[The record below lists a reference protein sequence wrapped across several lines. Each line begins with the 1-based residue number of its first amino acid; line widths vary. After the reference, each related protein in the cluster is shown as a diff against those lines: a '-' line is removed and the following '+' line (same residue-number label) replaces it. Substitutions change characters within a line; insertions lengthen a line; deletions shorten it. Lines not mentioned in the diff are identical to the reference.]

1 MPQMSTNQLSW
12 FWRMDSDK
20 INIIK
25 QQVAL
30 QLIMQSIVL
39 VFSFS

>member
-1 MPQMSTNQLSW
+1 MCKN
-12 FWRMDSDK
+12 WRMDSDK